1 MHVITCAGNP
11 LGAEMYVHF
20 DINKT
25 WSMHRK
31 HNPPPPH
38 PHLDWN
44 APAFVLI
51 RTLQQESFLTCI

>member
-1 MHVITCAGNP
+1 MHVITCDGNW

-25 WSMHRK
+25 WGMHRK
-31 HNPPPPH
+31 HNPPPPR
-38 PHLDWN
+38 LN

-51 RTLQQESFLTCI
+51 RTRQQESFLTCI